1 MKKNTFMLAV
11 LAIAACTFFTSCDD
25 EDKESR
31 LPVFDKITLSPSSV
45 AQPGDTLTATLHFS
59 DPGKY
64 VKGTYAYASSPMLVG
79 VSGQFD
85 CGSPK
90 SSTTFK
96 IIIPTQ
102 EESGDTP
109 ITGKTYTLTLSPIRM
124 NAYAGY
130 SPYIDPSDMG
140 TVSTNFRIE

>member
-1 MKKNTFMLAV
+1 MKKNIFMLAA
-11 LAIAACTFFTSCDD
+11 LTIAASTFFASCDE

-31 LPVFDKITLSPSSV
+31 LPVFDKIVISPSV
-45 AQPGDTLTATLHFS
+45 AQPGDTLTATLYFS
-59 DPGKY
+59 DPGEY
-64 VKGTYAYASSPMLVG
+64 VKGTYAYASNPGLTG

-85 CGSPK
+85 CGSSK

-109 ITGKTYTLTLSPIRM
+109 ITGQTYTLTLSPMRM
-124 NAYAGY
+124 SAFAGN
-130 SPYIDPSDMG
+130 SLYIDPSDMG
-140 TVSTNFRIE
+140 TVSATFRIE

>member
-1 MKKNTFMLAV
+1 MKKNTFMLAA
-11 LAIAACTFFTSCDD
+11 LTIAASTFFTSCDD

-31 LPVFDKITLSPSSV
+31 LPVFDKIVLSPSSV
-45 AQPGDTLTATLHFS
+45 AQPGDTLTATLYFS

-64 VKGTYAYASSPMLVG
+64 VKGTYAYASNPGLAG

-85 CGSPK
+85 CGSTK

-102 EESGDTP
+102 EEAGDTP

-124 NAYAGY
+124 SAFAGY
-130 SPYIDPSDMG
+130 SPYIDPSKMG
-140 TVSTNFRIE
+140 TVSATFRIE